1 MVTCPCVLSWRDW
14 KVVLAK
20 PFRKTS
26 VWSLRSSMSS
36 MDKSKTLSNTAVS
49 FSMPSFFRRASSSF
63 SIFTR
68 SSGVLPMSDR
78 AMPRVSESMVL
89 WRHSSCLFLKPYWP
103 RSLSS
108 SCRISLRQRKRG
120 VSYFLRCF
128 LGSPIVIYLLFSSRL
143 LLLLERLF
151 LDAEGFSCSSRGLGV
166 LTAHFQTVGVA
177 VSAPGPDF
185 FRLVDVRFCPQH
197 EVCAYEVC
205 VFSC

>member
-1 MVTCPCVLSWRDW
+1 MVTCPWVMRWRDW
-14 KVVLAK
+14 KIVLAK

-26 VWSLRSSMSS
+26 VWSLRSSISS
-36 MDKSKTLSNTAVS
+36 MDKSKTVSNSAVS
-49 FSMPSFFRRASSSF
+49 FSMPSFFRRTSCSF
-63 SIFTR
+63 SIFPR

-78 AMPRVSESMVL
+78 AMPLVFESMVL
-89 WRHSSCLFLKPYWP
+89 WRHSSCFFLKPYWP

-108 SCRISLRQRKRG
+108 SCRMSLRQRKRG

-128 LGSPIVIYLLFSSRL
+128 LGSPIVIYLLFGSRL
-143 LLLLERLF
+143 LLLECLF

-166 LTAHFQTVGVA
+166 LTAHFQTVGAA
-177 VSAPGPDF
+177 VSAPGPDL